1 MFLSLLFATLV
12 ISIIT
17 CWIITRLFSN
27 SLEKILQRII
37 KDEIAAAWKRYIQF
51 AIYVVG
57 ISSGVEI
64 WKLERY
70 IEGFQRT
77 TGDGAATLPVLN
89 SETWVLEVYRA
100 VIGSLQGIAWALLLF
115 FLASLIAFVI
125 VRNGER
131 LQKEENRNPES
142 TS

>member
-1 MFLSLLFATLV
+1 
-12 ISIIT
+12 
-17 CWIITRLFSN
+17 
-27 SLEKILQRII
+27 
-37 KDEIAAAWKRYIQF
+37 
-51 AIYVVG
+51 YVVG
-57 ISSGVEI
+57 ISSGVQI
-64 WKLERY
+64 WNLERY

-77 TGDGAATLPVLN
+77 KDGADVLPVLN

-142 TS
+142 VR

>member
-1 MFLSLLFATLV
+1 MFLTLLPATLGV
-12 ISIIT
+12 TLIT
-17 CWIITRLFSN
+17 CWIITRLFST
-27 SLEKILQRII
+27 SLGKILQRII
-37 KDEIAAAWKRYIQF
+37 KDDIASAWKRYIMF

-57 ISSGVEI
+57 ISSGVQI
-64 WKLERY
+64 WNLERY
-70 IEGFQRT
+70 IEGFQKT
-77 TGDGAATLPVLN
+77 KDGATLPVLN

-131 LQKEENRNPES
+131 MHKEENRNPES
-142 TS
+142 AH